1 MQLEVVV
8 TNAQEALTAQNAGAT
23 RVELVS
29 DWNRGGLTPQERTV
43 AAVARAVSLP
53 VYAIVRPHDDG
64 FVYDRGQRKAILES
78 AAAMRDL
85 GASGVVF
92 GALDASGHVD
102 VDFIKEV
109 VSESRLPMTFHRA
122 FDGTPNL
129 SASYASLSAIEGVER
144 VLTAGG
150 ARSAWEGRF
159 WLRELCCG
167 NTIPWIL
174 GAGAIDSQNLAGL
187 IRFTGLREIHVG
199 GGVRT
204 QGSLD
209 AGKIEELARLM
220 NLYNRR

>member
-1 MQLEVVV
+1 MQLEVIV
-8 TNAQEALTAQNAGAT
+8 TNAQEALAAQNAGAT

-29 DWNRGGLTPQERTV
+29 DWQRGGLTPQARTV

-53 VYAIVRPHDDG
+53 VYTIVRPTDNG
-64 FVYDRGQRKAILES
+64 FVYDRTQRSAILES
-78 AAAMRDL
+78 AATMRDL

-92 GALDASGHVD
+92 GALDPSRHID
-102 VDFIKEV
+102 VDFVKEV
-109 VSESRLPMTFHRA
+109 LSESRLPMTFHRA

-129 SASYASLSAIEGVER
+129 SASYASLAEIEGVER

-150 ARSAWEGRF
+150 AGSAWEGRF

-174 GAGAIDSQNLAGL
+174 GAGAIDAENLAGL

-204 QGSLD
+204 EGTLD
-209 AGKIEELARLM
+209 AGKIEKLAHL
-220 NLYNRR
+220 LHLSGRR